1 MMPAPTAMHPGASVD
16 DASAGSRLRDAARR
30 TLSGQTLWIFLIF
43 IGLIVAFT
51 VIDGTAFASVANARN
66 ILASVAILLVL
77 SLGQMLVILTA
88 GIDLSSG
95 GVLVFSGVISVMVIN
110 GVGGAAGMTTGVL
123 VALAAGALWGV
134 INGLMVAYARI
145 PPIIATL
152 GSFGMSMGLALVI
165 TGGIDLRGP
174 LELVESLG
182 IGDIGGAVPFLAV
195 VAFVV
200 AAIVAVLLSQTRFGR
215 HTYAVGASMTA
226 AERCGI
232 KVKHHLVWVYALAGV
247 LTGLAGF
254 LALSRFGT
262 TTISGHAEDSL
273 KAITAVVLGGTSL
286 FGGSGTVRGTVI
298 GAFIPVILLN
308 GFVITGVQVFWQQFA
323 IGLVLVIAVFI
334 DQLRHSRDP
343 S

>member
-1 MMPAPTAMHPGASVD
+1 MPSSTTSSSALAVGDAASVT
-16 DASAGSRLRDAARR
+16 RLREAARR
-30 TLSGQTLWIFLIF
+30 TVSGQTLWIFVIF

-51 VIDGTAFASVANARN
+51 AINGSAFASVANARN

-95 GVLVFSGVISVMVIN
+95 GVLVFSGVIAVMVID
-110 GVGGAAGMTTGVL
+110 GVGSSAGIVTGVL
-123 VALAAGALWGV
+123 AALAAGALWGV
-134 INGLMVAYARI
+134 VNGLMVAYARI

-182 IGDIGGAVPFLAV
+182 IGDIVGALPFLAIVAFAVAVV
-195 VAFVV
+195 VAVM
-200 AAIVAVLLSQTRFGR
+200 LSQTRFGR

-286 FGGSGTVRGTVI
+286 FGGSGTVRGTVV
-298 GAFIPVILLN
+298 GAFIPVVLLN

-323 IGLVLVIAVFI
+323 IGLVLVVAVFI

-343 S
+343 G

>member
-1 MMPAPTAMHPGASVD
+1 MNTAPATAATGPTTAHR
-16 DASAGSRLRDAARR
+16 GSTVPWRR
-30 TLSGQTLWIFLIF
+30 RMRRVLAGQTIWIFLIF

-51 VIDGTAFASVANARN
+51 AINGAAFASVPNARN

-95 GVLVFSGVISVMVIN
+95 GVLVFSGVVAVIAIN
-110 GVGGAAGMTTGVL
+110 RVGGGGGIAVGLL
-123 VALAAGALWGV
+123 VALLAGAAWGLA
-134 INGLMVAYARI
+134 NGLMVAVAKI

-152 GSFGMSMGLALVI
+152 GSFGMSMGLALVL
-165 TGGIDLRGP
+165 TGGIDMRGP
-174 LELVESLG
+174 LSLVESLG
-182 IGDIGGAVPFLAV
+182 IGDIAGAVPYLAV
-195 VAFVV
+195 VALVLSAVMAVV
-200 AAIVAVLLSQTRFGR
+200 LSQTTFGR
-215 HTYAVGASMTA
+215 HTYAVGASETA
-226 AERCGI
+226 AQRCGI
-232 KVKHHLVWVYALAGV
+232 KVRKHLAMVYTVAGV

-262 TTISGHAEDSL
+262 TTIAGHAEDSL

-323 IGLVLVIAVFI
+323 IGLVLVVAVFI
-334 DQLRHSRDP
+334 DRIRHSQEQR
-343 S
+343 

>member
-1 MMPAPTAMHPGASVD
+1 MSPSTVPTDTIVVAEPKSGVS
-16 DASAGSRLRDAARR
+16 LRDALRR
-30 TLSGQTLWIFLIF
+30 TLAGQTMWIFVIF
-43 IGLIVAFT
+43 LGLIVAFT
-51 VIDGTAFASVANARN
+51 ALNGSAFASVANARN

-95 GVLVFSGVISVMVIN
+95 GVLVFAGVMSAMTIN
-110 GVGGAAGMTTGVL
+110 GVGGTAGILVGV
-123 VALAAGALWGV
+123 VAALAAGTAWGIV
-134 INGLMVAYARI
+134 NGLMVAYMRI

-165 TGGIDLRGP
+165 TGGIDIRGP
-174 LELVESLG
+174 LALVESLG
-182 IGDIGGAVPFLAV
+182 IGDIGGAVPYLAV
-195 VAFVV
+195 VAFAMAVV
-200 AAIVAVLLSQTRFGR
+200 IAILLSQTRFGR
-215 HTYAVGASMTA
+215 HTYAVGASVAA

-232 KVKHHLVWVYALAGV
+232 KVKRHLVWVYGIAGL
-247 LTGLAGF
+247 LTGLAGY

-262 TTISGHAEDSL
+262 TTIAGHAEDSL

-334 DQLRHSRDP
+334 DQMRHSRDQG
-343 S
+343 